1 MITDCLINL
10 LKSKRD
16 KKRHE
21 VIKLQ
26 WEKAEL
32 EKQLETLKASNKQKA
47 EG

>member
-1 MITDCLINL
+1 MIKESLINFL
-10 LKSKRD
+10 TSKRD

-26 WEKAEL
+26 WQKAEL
-32 EKQLETLKASNKQKA
+32 EKQLETLKAANKQKA